1 MVSTTELIS
10 HCALSVS
17 IDLLRPAVQ
26 WIIGSMSD
34 DGRIPYVITPTDRTP
49 TTYQPITYSTESF
62 IDVDLR
68 YNSPQTKALLAPLKK
83 TVLWLAHNQSA
94 DGSWGYI
101 PKPLHGLLGFS
112 ASGDAQ
118 RSPRAL
124 SLLQWYLLRTM
135 YKYKLVCSLKLEYK
149 LQQLNEYRA
158 YVGRV

>member
-1 MVSTTELIS
+1 MWST
-10 HCALSVS
+10 
-17 IDLLRPAVQ
+17 AVQ
-26 WIIGSMSD
+26 WIIDSMSD
-34 DGRIPYVITPTDRTP
+34 DGRIPYIITPTDLTP

-83 TVLWLAHNQSA
+83 TVLWLVHNQSD

-101 PKPLHGLLGFS
+101 PKPPEHGLLAFS

-124 SLLQWYLLRTM
+124 SLLQWYYQRMEPLPEVQAAIQ
-135 YKYKLVCSLKLEYK
+135 KYVVRHS
-149 LQQLNEYRA
+149 RW
-158 YVGRV
+158 

>member
-1 MVSTTELIS
+1 MIATAQALETGCMFSTTEAIS
-10 HCALSVS
+10 GCVWSVS
-17 IDLLRPAVQ
+17 VTLLRSAVQ
-26 WIIGSMSD
+26 WIVGSMSD
-34 DGRIPYVITPTDRTP
+34 DGRIPYVITPTDRSP

-101 PKPLHGLLGFS
+101 PKPPEHGLLGFS

-124 SLLQWYLLRTM
+124 SLLQWHLLRTT
-135 YKYKLVCSLKLEYK
+135 
-149 LQQLNEYRA
+149 
-158 YVGRV
+158 